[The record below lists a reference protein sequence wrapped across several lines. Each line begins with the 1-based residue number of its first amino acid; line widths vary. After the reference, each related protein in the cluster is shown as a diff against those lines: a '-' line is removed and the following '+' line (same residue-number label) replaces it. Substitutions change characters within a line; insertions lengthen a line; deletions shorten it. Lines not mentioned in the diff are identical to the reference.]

1 MDALKRK
8 RSAQVGSM
16 TKVYHKLQKAQTEG
30 DTLLNIHQLKRNLT
44 SLDNAFE
51 TYKAIHDEI
60 IQACASDTA
69 MEEEEQAL
77 EQQTEF

>member
-1 MDALKRK
+1 MDALKRR

-16 TKVYHKLQKAQTEG
+16 TKVYHKLQKAQTG

-51 TYKAIHDEI
+51 TYKAIL
-60 IQACASDTA
+60 QACASDTA